1 LTFLTKEGATSV
13 VMYLLLEEDGRELK
27 RSKVVEFPATDE
39 AVVRHA
45 ALGEHL
51 LLAWQEKIGET
62 KLAWL
67 HRSGTLMS
75 KPATVKERLPKNDD
89 LIVFPGGDVGW
100 ISAKTGDRQ
109 LRLVRVGH

>member
-1 LTFLTKEGATSV
+1 
-13 VMYLLLEEDGRELK
+13 MYFLLEEDGRELK

-45 ALGEHL
+45 VLGDQL

-67 HRSGTLMS
+67 HRSGAPMS
-75 KPATVKERLPKNDD
+75 KPATVNERLPQNAD
-89 LIVFPGGDVGW
+89 LITFPNGDVGW
-100 ISAKTGDRQ
+100 ISAKTGDQQ
-109 LRLVRVGH
+109 LRLVRVGR